1 MFCIAIDPL
10 VMLVM
15 QVTADVT
22 VGNIEEV
29 WEMEIL
35 KPFDLICK
43 PVLRSS
49 CAQRLALSISI
60 VDARVFQPRCYVTP
74 RWKILD
80 AFMRMRI
87 LWLYTR

>member
-29 WEMEIL
+29 RGKVDIKAFRSNMQAGIEIVMRSTAGVID
-35 KPFDLICK
+35 FD
-43 PVLRSS
+43 R
-49 CAQRLALSISI
+49 
-60 VDARVFQPRCYVTP
+60 
-74 RWKILD
+74 
-80 AFMRMRI
+80 
-87 LWLYTR
+87 